1 MQINNMEIIMKKL
14 TGLVIILAVLI
25 LGGYYGMGILTERT
39 VKKTVEVINQSNG
52 LFADIQQYKRGWFCS
67 DALVKWRLHVPERVV
82 KDDDGKLQTTPAQDY
97 EMEMPIKIYHGPIIY
112 ANKQVR
118 FGMGFAQTVF
128 PFPEKYN
135 QQFNELFSQDSEKP
149 QLNLSIFVNYLNKST
164 VELSIPSFKLIAK
177 DGNGKFNWMGM
188 DSTTSMSSNLDK
200 VEGEIEFDGAEFS
213 KDDTKLSLG
222 KVTSEYDLH
231 KTTTGLYLG
240 QASFSLPS
248 LAVVV
253 KDQKMFE
260 ISELTLSSS
269 SDIEDNLF
277 STHFSAVLKSLFANG
292 QNYGPGEVEMSLRN
306 LDAEVLA
313 KINEQANAMQRGTDQ
328 ERQQA
333 LMAMLPELPKLF
345 SKGAEFEISK
355 LSLKLPQGMIDGN
368 LLITLPKGDSSNPF
382 ELIQKTQGN
391 AKLKMPIEV
400 VKQLMQQS
408 IMQQM
413 AKQPEMQQA
422 LIQQLQSSQGQSNQ
436 AEPTP
441 EQIASM
447 QVDKQI
453 NELEQSGLITVDGK
467 DYVIEMSLSE
477 GKFTVNG
484 KPFDPSM
491 MKFQ

>member
-1 MQINNMEIIMKKL
+1 M
-14 TGLVIILAVLI
+14 
-25 LGGYYGMGILTERT
+25 
-39 VKKTVEVINQSNG
+39 
-52 LFADIQQYKRGWFCS
+52 
-67 DALVKWRLHVPERVV
+67 
-82 KDDDGKLQTTPAQDY
+82 
-97 EMEMPIKIYHGPIIY
+97 
-112 ANKQVR
+112 
-118 FGMGFAQTVF
+118 
-128 PFPEKYN
+128 
-135 QQFNELFSQDSEKP
+135 
-149 QLNLSIFVNYLNKST
+149 
-164 VELSIPSFKLIAK
+164 ELSIPSFKLTAK

-269 SDIEDNLF
+269 SDIDDNLF
-277 STHFSAVLKSLFANG
+277 STHFSAALKSLFANG

-382 ELIQKTQGN
+382 ELIQK
-391 AKLKMPIEV
+391 LKVMP
-400 VKQLMQQS
+400 S
-408 IMQQM
+408 
-413 AKQPEMQQA
+413 
-422 LIQQLQSSQGQSNQ
+422 
-436 AEPTP
+436 
-441 EQIASM
+441 
-447 QVDKQI
+447 
-453 NELEQSGLITVDGK
+453 
-467 DYVIEMSLSE
+467 
-477 GKFTVNG
+477 
-484 KPFDPSM
+484 
-491 MKFQ
+491 

>member
-1 MQINNMEIIMKKL
+1 MKKL

-97 EMEMPIKIYHGPIIY
+97 QMEMPIKIYHGPIIY
-112 ANKQVR
+112 ANKQLR

-149 QLNLSIFVNYLNKST
+149 QLDLSIFVNYLNKST
-164 VELSIPSFKLIAK
+164 VELSIPSFKLTAK

-222 KVTSEYDLH
+222 KVISEYDLH

-269 SDIEDNLF
+269 SDIDDNLF
-277 STHFSAVLKSLFANG
+277 STHFSAALKSLFANG

-313 KINEQANAMQRGTDQ
+313 KINEQANAMQRGTD
-328 ERQQA
+328 
-333 LMAMLPELPKLF
+333 
-345 SKGAEFEISK
+345 
-355 LSLKLPQGMIDGN
+355 
-368 LLITLPKGDSSNPF
+368 
-382 ELIQKTQGN
+382 
-391 AKLKMPIEV
+391 
-400 VKQLMQQS
+400 
-408 IMQQM
+408 
-413 AKQPEMQQA
+413 
-422 LIQQLQSSQGQSNQ
+422 
-436 AEPTP
+436 
-441 EQIASM
+441 
-447 QVDKQI
+447 
-453 NELEQSGLITVDGK
+453 
-467 DYVIEMSLSE
+467 
-477 GKFTVNG
+477 
-484 KPFDPSM
+484 
-491 MKFQ
+491 